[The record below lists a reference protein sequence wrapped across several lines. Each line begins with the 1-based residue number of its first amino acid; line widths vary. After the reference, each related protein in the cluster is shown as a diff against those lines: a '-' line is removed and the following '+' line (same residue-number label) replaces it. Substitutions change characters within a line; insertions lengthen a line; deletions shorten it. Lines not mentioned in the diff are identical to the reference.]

1 MRRVSILCLAI
12 FAVLF
17 FGVSG
22 AGAGPAKEGSGAY
35 RSGRT
40 AQVSTLRLGETHVQI
55 NFDETGIVVEAPK
68 DSPFHN
74 ASFNTMGS
82 IQAVNGVFTYSGAA
96 LWTRP
101 NGEEIYG
108 IFRGEGKLGQ
118 GSTTSLE
125 IVGGQ
130 GECKGITGSMDLKS
144 GPRAKSSKKG
154 YAMGTTIG
162 TVTWKIPR

>member
-1 MRRVSILCLAI
+1 MRRLLISALTM
-12 FAVLF
+12 LF
-17 FGVSG
+17 VISLN
-22 AGAGPAKEGSGAY
+22 AASVNAELAKEGSGDY

-40 AQVSTLRLGETHVQI
+40 AQVSVLKMGEEYMQI
-55 NFDETGIVVEAPK
+55 NFDETGIVVDAPA
-68 DSPFHN
+68 DSPFVN
-74 ASFNTMGS
+74 ASFNTMGT

-108 IFRGEGKLGQ
+108 IFQGKGKLGV

-130 GECKGITGSMDLKS
+130 GECAGITGTMDLQS
-144 GPRAKSSKKG
+144 GPYAKSSKKG
-154 YAMGTTIG
+154 YSMGTSLG
-162 TVTWKIPR
+162 KVSWKIP